1 MRKTKLLAI
10 FCIAFLL
17 VFAYGCN
24 KGAKDTET
32 TEAGTHEQG
41 EVGEHTH
48 EGETESHTHEGE
60 TDPNTQKGETAEH
73 THEGE
78 TAEHTHEGE
87 TDPNTQ
93 KGETESHT
101 HEGETAEHTH
111 EGEGEESGPEI
122 GLDGT
127 HNEVRKGVRLILSFD
142 SESSS
147 FVGTVENVSKKTVPK
162 VRVEVHLSNGTE
174 LGPTKPVDLAPG
186 KKIKVKLLAVDQTF
200 TWWKAHA
207 EAGSSEH

>member
-1 MRKTKLLAI
+1 MRKTRLLAVL
-10 FCIAFLL
+10 CIAFLL

-32 TEAGTHEQG
+32 TEAGTQEQG
-41 EVGEHTH
+41 EAGEHTH

-60 TDPNTQKGETAEH
+60 TTEQTPEAETAEH
-73 THEGE
+73 TPE
-78 TAEHTHEGE
+78 
-87 TDPNTQ
+87 
-93 KGETESHT
+93 GETESHT
-101 HEGETAEHTH
+101 HEGEGGE
-111 EGEGEESGPEI
+111 EGEESGPEI

-127 HNEVRKGVRLILSFD
+127 HDEVRKGIRLILSFD

-147 FVGTVENVSKKTVPK
+147 FVGTVENVSEKTVPK

-174 LGPTKPVDLAPG
+174 LGPTEPVDLAPG
-186 KKIKVKLLAVDQTF
+186 KKIEVKLSAVDQTF
-200 TWWKAHA
+200 TWWQAHA

>member
-1 MRKTKLLAI
+1 MWKTRLLAVL
-10 FCIAFLL
+10 CIAFLL

-32 TEAGTHEQG
+32 TEAGTHEHG
-41 EVGEHTH
+41 EAGEHTH
-48 EGETESHTHEGE
+48 E
-60 TDPNTQKGETAEH
+60 GETAEH

-87 TDPNTQ
+87 
-93 KGETESHT
+93 GAE
-101 HEGETAEHTH
+101 EG
-111 EGEGEESGPEI
+111 GPQI

-127 HNEVRKGVRLILSFD
+127 HDEVRKGVRLILSFD
-142 SESSS
+142 SESAS
-147 FVGTVENVSKKTVPK
+147 FVGTVENVSEKTVPK

-174 LGPTKPVDLAPG
+174 LGPTEPVDLAPG
-186 KKIKVKLLAVDQTF
+186 KKIEVKLSAVDQTF

>member
-1 MRKTKLLAI
+1 MRKTRLLAVI
-10 FCIAFLL
+10 SIAFLL

-24 KGAKDTET
+24 KGDGDTET
-32 TEAGTHEQG
+32 TEAGTQEQG
-41 EVGEHTH
+41 ETGEHTH

-60 TDPNTQKGETAEH
+60 TPEQTHEGETEPQ
-73 THEGE
+73 TQEGE

-87 TDPNTQ
+87 TEP
-93 KGETESHT
+93 
-101 HEGETAEHTH
+101 HTH
-111 EGEGEESGPEI
+111 EGEGAEESEESGPQI

-127 HNEVRKGVRLILSFD
+127 HDEVRKGVRLILSFD

-147 FVGTVENVSKKTVPK
+147 FVGTVENVSENTVPK

-174 LGPTKPVDLAPG
+174 LGPTESVDLAPG
-186 KKIKVKLLAVDQTF
+186 KKIEVKLSAIDQTF

-207 EAGSSEH
+207 ETGSSEH

>member
-1 MRKTKLLAI
+1 MWKTRLLAVL
-10 FCIAFLL
+10 CIAFLL

-32 TEAGTHEQG
+32 TEAGTQEQAEAG
-41 EVGEHTH
+41 
-48 EGETESHTHEGE
+48 
-60 TDPNTQKGETAEH
+60 EH

-87 TDPNTQ
+87 TAEQT
-93 KGETESHT
+93 KEGEKAEHTHEGETAEHT

-111 EGEGEESGPEI
+111 EGEGEESGPQI

-147 FVGTVENVSKKTVPK
+147 FVGTVENVSEKTVPK
-162 VRVEVHLSNGTE
+162 VRVEVHLSNGKE
-174 LGPTKPVDLAPG
+174 LGPTKPVNLAPG
-186 KKIKVKLLAVDQTF
+186 KKIKVKLPAVDQTF

>member
-1 MRKTKLLAI
+1 MWKTRLLAVL
-10 FCIAFLL
+10 CIAFLL

-24 KGAKDTET
+24 KGAKDTES

-41 EVGEHTH
+41 EAGEHTD
-48 EGETESHTHEGE
+48 EGEG
-60 TDPNTQKGETAEH
+60 AE
-73 THEGE
+73 
-78 TAEHTHEGE
+78 
-87 TDPNTQ
+87 
-93 KGETESHT
+93 
-101 HEGETAEHTH
+101 
-111 EGEGEESGPEI
+111 EGEESGPQI

-127 HNEVRKGVRLILSFD
+127 HDEVRKGIRLVLFFD

-147 FVGTVENVSKKTVPK
+147 FVGTVENVSEKTVPK

-174 LGPTKPVDLAPG
+174 LGPIEPVDLAPG
-186 KKIKVKLLAVDQTF
+186 KKIEVKLSAVDQTF

>member
-1 MRKTKLLAI
+1 MWKTRFLAVL
-10 FCIAFLL
+10 CIAFLL
-17 VFAYGCN
+17 VFAYSCN

-41 EVGEHTH
+41 EAGEHTH
-48 EGETESHTHEGE
+48 EGETAEHTQE
-60 TDPNTQKGETAEH
+60 GETAEH

-78 TAEHTHEGE
+78 TAEHTQEGE
-87 TDPNTQ
+87 
-93 KGETESHT
+93 KAEHT

-111 EGEGEESGPEI
+111 EGEGEESGPQI

-147 FVGTVENVSKKTVPK
+147 FVGTVENVSEKTVPK

-174 LGPTKPVDLAPG
+174 LGPTKPVNLAPG
-186 KKIKVKLLAVDQTF
+186 KKIKVKLSAVDQTF

>member
-1 MRKTKLLAI
+1 MGKTRLLAVL
-10 FCIAFLL
+10 CIAFLL
-17 VFAYGCN
+17 VFVYGCN

-32 TEAGTHEQG
+32 TEAGTHEHG
-41 EVGEHTH
+41 EAGEHTH
-48 EGETESHTHEGE
+48 E
-60 TDPNTQKGETAEH
+60 GETAEH

-87 TDPNTQ
+87 TAEHTHEGETTEAETQ
-93 KGETESHT
+93 EKGEAGEHT

-142 SESSS
+142 SGSSS
-147 FVGTVENVSKKTVPK
+147 FVGTVENVSEKTVSK

-174 LGPTKPVDLAPG
+174 LGPTKLVNLAPG
-186 KKIKVKLLAVDQTF
+186 KKIKVKLSAVDQTF

>member
-48 EGETESHTHEGE
+48 E
-60 TDPNTQKGETAEH
+60 
-73 THEGE
+73 
-78 TAEHTHEGE
+78 
-87 TDPNTQ
+87 
-93 KGETESHT
+93 GETESHT

>member
-1 MRKTKLLAI
+1 MRKTRLLAVL
-10 FCIAFLL
+10 CIAFLL

-24 KGAKDTET
+24 KGAKDIET
-32 TEAGTHEQG
+32 TEAGAHEQ
-41 EVGEHTH
+41 EEAGEHTH
-48 EGETESHTHEGE
+48 E
-60 TDPNTQKGETAEH
+60 GETAEH

-87 TDPNTQ
+87 TEP
-93 KGETESHT
+93 HT

-111 EGEGEESGPEI
+111 EGEGAEEGEESGPQI

-127 HNEVRKGVRLILSFD
+127 HDEVRKGVRLILSFD
-142 SESSS
+142 SESSF
-147 FVGTVENVSKKTVPK
+147 FVGTVENVSEKTVPK
-162 VRVEVHLSNGTE
+162 VRVEVHLSNGKE

-186 KKIKVKLLAVDQTF
+186 KKIEVKLSAVDQTF

>member
-1 MRKTKLLAI
+1 MRKTRLLAVL
-10 FCIAFLL
+10 CIAFLL

-32 TEAGTHEQG
+32 TEAGTHEHG
-41 EVGEHTH
+41 EAGEHTH
-48 EGETESHTHEGE
+48 E
-60 TDPNTQKGETAEH
+60 GETAEH

-87 TDPNTQ
+87 
-93 KGETESHT
+93 G
-101 HEGETAEHTH
+101 AE
-111 EGEGEESGPEI
+111 EGEESGPQI

-127 HNEVRKGVRLILSFD
+127 HDEVRKGVRLILSFD

-147 FVGTVENVSKKTVPK
+147 FVGTVDNVSEKTVLK
-162 VRVEVHLSNGTE
+162 IRVEVHLSNGTE
-174 LGPTKPVDLAPG
+174 LGPTEPVDLAPG
-186 KKIKVKLLAVDQTF
+186 KKIEVKLSAVDQTF

-207 EAGSSEH
+207 EADSSGH

>member
-1 MRKTKLLAI
+1 MWKTRLLAVL
-10 FCIAFLL
+10 CIAFLL

-32 TEAGTHEQG
+32 TEAGTHEHG
-41 EVGEHTH
+41 EAGEHTHEGDETTVAETHEHGEAGEHTH
-48 EGETESHTHEGE
+48 EGEG
-60 TDPNTQKGETAEH
+60 AE
-73 THEGE
+73 
-78 TAEHTHEGE
+78 
-87 TDPNTQ
+87 
-93 KGETESHT
+93 
-101 HEGETAEHTH
+101 
-111 EGEGEESGPEI
+111 EGEESGPQI

-127 HNEVRKGVRLILSFD
+127 HDEVRKGVRLILSFD

-147 FVGTVENVSKKTVPK
+147 FVGTVENVSEKTVPK

-174 LGPTKPVDLAPG
+174 LGPTEPVDLAPG
-186 KKIKVKLLAVDQTF
+186 KKIEVKLSAVDQTF

>member
-1 MRKTKLLAI
+1 MRKTRLIAVL
-10 FCIAFLL
+10 CIAFLL

-41 EVGEHTH
+41 EAGE
-48 EGETESHTHEGE
+48 
-60 TDPNTQKGETAEH
+60 NAQ
-73 THEGE
+73 EGE

-87 TDPNTQ
+87 TEP
-93 KGETESHT
+93 HT

-111 EGEGEESGPEI
+111 EGEGAEEGEESGPQI

-127 HNEVRKGVRLILSFD
+127 HDEVRKGVRLILSFD

-147 FVGTVENVSKKTVPK
+147 FVGTVENVSEKTVPK

-186 KKIKVKLLAVDQTF
+186 KKIEVKLSAVDQTF